1 MKNRLLILGASGFQ
15 VPFIKKAKELGADV
29 GIVDID
35 KEAPGIEFADEFFN
49 CSLLEKD
56 KILEIAKKFRAEG
69 ITVGTCETGVVTA
82 AYVAEKLKLP
92 FYSLE
97 VARCATDK
105 ILMIEAFFKN
115 NVAAPKYEVIRQG
128 DEIKTN
134 IAYPVITKP
143 ADKSASRGIYYV
155 ECEEDLQDA
164 VKISMG
170 ASDSKE
176 VLIEEYMEGPEISVE
191 LAIEENNP
199 IALQIT
205 DKITNGAPYYVEVG
219 QAQPASLSDEL
230 KNKVIELACS
240 AAKAVGLTNCAG
252 HAEIKLTPSGPKMIE
267 IGGRMGGHYVD
278 AELLENSTGYKL
290 QETIIR
296 YALGEEFVL
305 QSIEP
310 KGATAMKCILSE
322 EGTIKKIEGVDLAE
336 RIPGILKVVIKCK
349 VGDFCH
355 KGTSNNDLVVFVVAC
370 SETKEKALTI
380 CDKAL
385 KKIVIEYE

>member
-1 MKNRLLILGASGFQ
+1 
-15 VPFIKKAKELGADV
+15 
-29 GIVDID
+29 
-35 KEAPGIEFADEFFN
+35 
-49 CSLLEKD
+49 
-56 KILEIAKKFRAEG
+56 
-69 ITVGTCETGVVTA
+69 
-82 AYVAEKLKLP
+82 
-92 FYSLE
+92 
-97 VARCATDK
+97 
-105 ILMIEAFFKN
+105 
-115 NVAAPKYEVIRQG
+115 
-128 DEIKTN
+128 
-134 IAYPVITKP
+134 
-143 ADKSASRGIYYV
+143 
-155 ECEEDLQDA
+155 
-164 VKISMG
+164 MG

-252 HAEIKLTPSGPKMIE
+252 HAEIKLTPSGPKMVE

-322 EGTIKKIEGVDLAE
+322 EGTIKK
-336 RIPGILKVVIKCK
+336 
-349 VGDFCH
+349 
-355 KGTSNNDLVVFVVAC
+355 
-370 SETKEKALTI
+370 
-380 CDKAL
+380 
-385 KKIVIEYE
+385 